1 VPKGT
6 PRPIVERL
14 NKEIN
19 AVIASAEV
27 KAGFEKLGLDFVDPS
42 TPESATAF
50 INAETAKWAP
60 VIRAAGIQG
69 E

>member
-1 VPKGT
+1 MVLT
-6 PRPIVERL
+6 PTRRRRSGQRGL
-14 NKEIN
+14 
-19 AVIASAEV
+19 A
-27 KAGFEKLGLDFVDPS
+27 LDFVDPT

-60 VIRAAGIQG
+60 LIRAAGIQG